1 MQRVRLHKRSLKLH
15 PIEELAQ
22 GSDRPP
28 QGLAIANQGVDRV
41 CDARLSCDPL
51 LQQGLKTLHIQLSEQ
66 KAAIWPKA
74 SVAEPLG
81 GMVESDGGLATSV
94 PRSSFSVVRCRLAKR
109 SMPMSESWLL

>member
-1 MQRVRLHKRSLKLH
+1 MQRVRLHKQSLKLH

-51 LQQGLKTLHIQLSEQ
+51 LQQGLKTLNIQLSEQ
-66 KAAIWPKA
+66 KA
-74 SVAEPLG
+74 EG

-94 PRSSFSVVRCRLAKR
+94 PSSSFSVVRCRLAKR
-109 SMPMSESWLL
+109 SMPMSEPWLL